1 MYDLPEKNLFKWQRD
16 CLQEWFDNG
25 RRGIV
30 NVVTGAG
37 KTVLALAA
45 AHNLRADISHT
56 TERLKV
62 KIVVPKVFLAAQW
75 QKAIMEELR
84 IPRGKI
90 GIHRNAH
97 DASKEFMI
105 YVVNSARYS
114 ISRHILAD
122 MNAGFSVLLIC
133 DECHHYG
140 SGENSKIFDF
150 MPHIGGGKYYS
161 LGLSATPRSQNYKDV
176 LVPALGREIYKY
188 GFGSAVSENV
198 ISEYSICNIAV
209 HFDRDELDAY
219 SELSAQISKNIAW
232 LKRKKPYLSS
242 LSGAGFFRALQEMTS
257 GTGKSAQAART
268 ALALMYNRKKIVY
281 SAKARLDCAI
291 DIVASLPAAER
302 VIVFAEQIEIVETL
316 YKKLGKIYPR
326 EIARYHS
333 GMSASARANAL
344 NAYRDFE
351 VRLLICCRA
360 LDEGFDVPKTDAGII
375 LSSTGSVRQRVQR
388 IGRILRRCGEGGTKN
403 VYYLHVSE
411 SSEEDGLVT
420 AEVYRDV
427 PVRDLTYTPPSA
439 KDGVFD
445 CADGFWCDDFEETF
459 VRAVDGAAQ
468 KGASA
473 EVLDELCRN
482 LKLMLVRG
490 DMRCSRRQCLENIE
504 RAISVADRNYWIAVF
519 KASF

>member
-1 MYDLPEKNLFKWQRD
+1 MYDFPEKNLFNWQRD
-16 CLQEWFDNG
+16 CLQKWFDNG
-25 RRGIV
+25 CRGIV

-45 AHNLRADISHT
+45 AQYLRADISRA
-56 TERLKV
+56 TEKLKV
-62 KIVVPKVFLAAQW
+62 KIVVPKIFLAAQW
-75 QKAIMEELR
+75 QKAIMGELH

-90 GIHRNAH
+90 GIYRNSH

-122 MNAGFSVLLIC
+122 MKAGSSVLLIC

-150 MPHIGGGKYYS
+150 LPHIGDSRYYS
-161 LGLSATPRSQNYKDV
+161 LGLSATPRSQNYKNV

-188 GFGSAVSENV
+188 GFGSAVNENV
-198 ISEYSICNIAV
+198 ISGYSIFNIAV
-209 HFDRDELDAY
+209 HFDCDELDEY
-219 SELSAQISKNIAW
+219 SKLSVQISKNIAW
-232 LKRKKPYLSS
+232 LKRNKPSLNS
-242 LSGAGFFRALQEMTS
+242 LSGAGFFHALQEMTS
-257 GTGKSAQAART
+257 DTGQSAQAART

-281 SAKARLDCAI
+281 SAKARLACAI
-291 DIVASLPAAER
+291 DIVASLPVTER

-316 YKKLGKIYPR
+316 YKKLGALYPR
-326 EIARYHS
+326 RTARYHS
-333 GMSASARANAL
+333 AMSAAARANAL

-360 LDEGFDVPKTDAGII
+360 LDEGFDVPETDAGII

-388 IGRILRRCGEGGTKN
+388 IGRILRRCGKGGTKN
-403 VYYLHVSE
+403 VYYLYVCE

-427 PVRDLTYTPPSA
+427 PVLDLT
-439 KDGVFD
+439 FD
-445 CADGFWCDDFEETF
+445 CADGFWCDAFEETF
-459 VRAVDGAAQ
+459 ARVLDGAAQ

-473 EVLDELCRN
+473 EILNELYRN
-482 LKLMLVRG
+482 LKRMLIRG
-490 DMRCSRRQCLENIE
+490 DTRCSRQQCLENIE
-504 RAISVADRNYWIAVF
+504 RAPSVAERNYWIAVF
-519 KASF
+519 QASS